1 MKYLSL
7 LLLFLIPKLMAQMPL
22 DSEFTY
28 QGELKIAG
36 VAVTGAYDFTFK
48 LYDASSSGT
57 QVGSDV
63 FVDNVQVDNGLFTTA
78 IDFTSSSF
86 VGDKLWL
93 EISVRDG
100 NATGG
105 FQQLLPRQAITA
117 APYAT
122 HSQFVGADAVTFV
135 EILDGSITAADL
147 GNNSVAKAEISAN
160 AVGSSEIISN
170 QVQQRVTGSCATG
183 QFITKVNEDGTVT
196 CVDDNTGLSS
206 VTTADIVDGAVT
218 SAKIA
223 TGAVGSNA
231 INSTQ
236 VQRRVAGNCAV
247 GQFITA
253 VNADGTVSCANDNS
267 GLSSVTTAD
276 IIDGAVT
283 SAKIAAGAVGS
294 NAINST
300 QVQKR
305 VTGSCIYP
313 EYVTSISQIGAVV
326 CALMPIADVVT
337 TLDSAGVGVFG
348 NYSSIAIG
356 TDNNPVIAYYDANNM
371 FVKVI
376 KCNNSSCSTFNT
388 PITVDSTSGVGIDI
402 SIAIG
407 ADGNPVMSYYDL
419 SNQDLKV
426 LKCTSP
432 SCSTFNVPVIVD
444 SAGDVGLLNSI
455 TIGTDGNPVMSYYD
469 LSNQDLKVLKCSSP
483 SCSSSNTVV
492 TLDSAGNVGEY
503 TSIAIGTDGNPVM
516 SYFDAT
522 NGKLKV
528 IKCSSPSCSSSNTPI
543 TLDSASNGGLY
554 TSIVIGTDGNPV
566 MSYYD
571 SSNGDLKVVKCSNT
585 SCSSSNTI
593 VTLDSTGN
601 VGSFTSIA
609 IGTDGNPVMS
619 YYDTSNQDLKV
630 LKCSSPSC
638 SSSNTPVTLD
648 SAGNVGSYTSIAIG
662 KYGNPVM
669 SYYDTSNGD
678 LKVYS
683 CGNKSCSQ

>member
-48 LYDASSSGT
+48 LYNASSSGT

-122 HSQFVGADAVTFV
+122 HSQFVGADAVTSV

-147 GNNSVAKAEISAN
+147 GNNSVAKAEIAAN

-170 QVQQRVTGSCATG
+170 QVQHRVAGNCATG

-236 VQRRVAGNCAV
+236 VQRRVAGNCAA

-253 VNADGTVSCANDNS
+253 VNADGTVSCANDNT

-283 SAKIAAGAVGS
+283 SAKIAVGAVGS

-305 VTGSCIYP
+305 VIGSCIYP
-313 EYVTSISQIGAVV
+313 LYVSSIDVNGNLVCGRIPTARVNILDSVDDVGVNTSIAIGADNNPIISYSGKVGFGNDLKLVKCINQDCLDFNSPLIFDSSFINSTFIGADNNPIISYVKNGTVKLVKCSTQNYSSSISPLTLDTGSLANEISLAIGTDNNPIISYVDAATDTLKIIKCTSQNCSSHNLPVSLVTSTGFISNARLAIGADNNPIISFQNGSLYIVKCTNQSCTSHNAPQNLDATLLTGGYNSTV
-326 CALMPIADVVT
+326 IGADGNPIISYNDDTNGALKIIKCTNQNCSLHEAPQ
-337 TLDSAGVGVFG
+337 TLDLASVQYISMALGSDNNPIISYYDSINKNLKVAKCQTQNCSTNTLIHVIDSGGDVGS
-348 NYSSIAIG
+348 YSSIAIG
-356 TDNNPVIAYYDANNM
+356 TDNNPI
-371 FVKVI
+371 I
-376 KCNNSSCSTFNT
+376 
-388 PITVDSTSGVGIDI
+388 
-402 SIAIG
+402 
-407 ADGNPVMSYYDL
+407 SYYD
-419 SNQDLKV
+419 
-426 LKCTSP
+426 
-432 SCSTFNVPVIVD
+432 
-444 SAGDVGLLNSI
+444 
-455 TIGTDGNPVMSYYD
+455 GT
-469 LSNQDLKVLKCSSP
+469 
-483 SCSSSNTVV
+483 
-492 TLDSAGNVGEY
+492 
-503 TSIAIGTDGNPVM
+503 
-516 SYFDAT
+516 
-522 NGKLKV
+522 
-528 IKCSSPSCSSSNTPI
+528 
-543 TLDSASNGGLY
+543 
-554 TSIVIGTDGNPV
+554 
-566 MSYYD
+566 
-571 SSNGDLKVVKCSNT
+571 
-585 SCSSSNTI
+585 
-593 VTLDSTGN
+593 
-601 VGSFTSIA
+601 
-609 IGTDGNPVMS
+609 
-619 YYDTSNQDLKV
+619 
-630 LKCSSPSC
+630 
-638 SSSNTPVTLD
+638 
-648 SAGNVGSYTSIAIG
+648 
-662 KYGNPVM
+662 
-669 SYYDTSNGD
+669 NGD
-678 LKVYS
+678 LKVYK
-683 CGNKSCSQ
+683 CVDQSCSL